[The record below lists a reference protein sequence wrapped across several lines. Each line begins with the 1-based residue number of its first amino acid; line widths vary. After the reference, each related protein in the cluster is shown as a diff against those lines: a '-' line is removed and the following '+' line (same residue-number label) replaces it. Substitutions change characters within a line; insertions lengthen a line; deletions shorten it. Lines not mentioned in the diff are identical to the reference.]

1 MKKNINVGLIGFGMA
16 GRVFHAPFIANV
28 PGLHL
33 KKIRETKQDNIEI
46 INTFYPDAEI
56 VNDSQAILQDE
67 TIDFVVVGSPN
78 ATHFALAKEALQAG
92 KHVLV
97 DKPFTV
103 TTAEADEL
111 IQLANQKQKVLT
123 VFQNRRWDSDY
134 KTVQKVVES
143 KVLGNLVEYGAY
155 YDRFRNFIKEDTW
168 KEENL
173 PGSGLLYDLGSHLI
187 DQALYLFD
195 LPEAVTADIRVQ
207 RQGSNIVD
215 YFELILHYPQLKA
228 ILKSGML
235 VREPGPHFVLH
246 GDQGAYVKY
255 GMDVQEEELKQ
266 NRHPKGNA
274 AWGIEPEEQWGVLNT
289 DINGLH
295 FKGKIESEAG
305 DYTGLYRNVYRVILG
320 EEELIVKPEQARN
333 TIRIIEL
340 ALQSNEE
347 QRTVLFTD

>member
-1 MKKNINVGLIGFGMA
+1 MKKSINVGLIGFGMA
-16 GRVFHAPFIANV
+16 GRVFHAPFITNV

-33 KKIRETKQDNIEI
+33 KKIRETKQDNIKL
-46 INTFYPDAEI
+46 INSYYPGAEV
-56 VNDSQAILQDE
+56 VNDSLAILQDE
-67 TIDFVVVGSPN
+67 SIDLVVIGSPN
-78 ATHFALAKEALQAG
+78 ATHFNLAKEALQAG

-111 IQLANQKQKVLT
+111 IELANRKQKVLT
-123 VFQNRRWDSDY
+123 VFQSRRWDSDY
-134 KTVQKVVES
+134 KTVQKVIES

-155 YDRFRNFIKEDTW
+155 YDRFRNFIKEGTW

-187 DQALYLFD
+187 DQALYLFGI
-195 LPEAVTADIRVQ
+195 PETVTADVQVQ

-215 YFELILHYPQLKA
+215 YFEVNLRYAQLKV

-246 GDQGAYVKY
+246 GDQGAFIKH
-255 GMDVQEEELKQ
+255 GMDVQEEALKL
-266 NRHPKGNA
+266 NRHPHNDPS
-274 AWGIEPEEQWGVLNT
+274 WGVEPEEQWGTLNT
-289 DINGLH
+289 AINGLH
-295 FKGKIESEAG
+295 FRGKVESEVG
-305 DYTGLYRNVYRVILG
+305 DYTGLYQNVYKAILG

-333 TIRIIEL
+333 TIRVIEL
-340 ALQSNEE
+340 ALLSSQE
-347 QRTVLFTD
+347 QRTVQFTN